1 MARPR
6 KSPHLKNQPI
16 TISLPPKQ
24 IASLDEL
31 LTYGA
36 NRSRWIQSAIDIK
49 MAGTEKSTPDQIA
62 AQLYA
67 LLQKDAEISVKILT
81 LIAEELPRHGVIL

>member
-36 NRSRWIQSAIDIK
+36 NRSRWIQDAIDIK
-49 MAGTEKSTPDQIA
+49 MSGVSKSTPNQIA
-62 AQLYA
+62 AQLLA
-67 LLQKDAEISVKILT
+67 LLQKDEEISTQILT
-81 LIAEELPRHGVIL
+81 LILEELPRHGVVV